1 MAPPKRPAHLGLA
14 GRPGLVDSDPVVEV
28 GIVLEGLADL
38 VPEVA
43 PVPEAVVS
51 GRVGD
56 MGRVAGS
63 VPSVLSILKP

>member
-1 MAPPKRPAHLGLA
+1 MAPPKRPAHLGPA
-14 GRPGLVDSDPVVEV
+14 GRPGLADSDPVVEV

-38 VPEVA
+38 VLEVA
-43 PVPEAVVS
+43 PVPEAAVS